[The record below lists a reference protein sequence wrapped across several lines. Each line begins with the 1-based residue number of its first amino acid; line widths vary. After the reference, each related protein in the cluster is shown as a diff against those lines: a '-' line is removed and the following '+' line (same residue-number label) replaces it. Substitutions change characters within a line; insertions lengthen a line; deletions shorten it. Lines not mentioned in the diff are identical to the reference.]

1 MLKSVWIIVILVICV
16 VSSIGCRSE
25 EAPEFSQFISH
36 AEGWLAWGD
45 AEEEEPEFKAPGGNP
60 DGYIEIDDDVL
71 GGAWYWLA
79 PSNYLGDKSHFFGKH
94 LRYDLT
100 QSGTF
105 NQFAT
110 GDVWL
115 DSTDGTRLVYFDQA
129 NFDNSEP
136 RTSWTSYLI
145 KLDDTAGWKISPE
158 SRFSNDTEYFLPQW
172 SQATL
177 ASNADIRAVLASLT
191 GLYIRGEFIDGG
203 DTGSLDNVFFGCSNC
218 PVFP

>member
-1 MLKSVWIIVILVICV
+1 MLKSVWIVVILAICV

-25 EAPEFSQFISH
+25 EAPEFSQFISS
-36 AEGWLAWGD
+36 AEGWLTWGD
-45 AEEEEPEFKAPGGNP
+45 SATEEPTFHASGGNP
-60 DGYIEIDDDVL
+60 DGYISMIDNVD

-79 PSNYLGDKSHFFGKH
+79 LSNYLGDKSHFFGKH
-94 LRYDLT
+94 LRYDLK
-100 QSGTF
+100 QSETS

-145 KLDDTAGWKISPE
+145 KLDDTAGWKISPG
-158 SRFSNDTEYFLPQW
+158 FSNDTDPFLSEW
-172 SQATL
+172 SEATS
-177 ASNADIRAVLASLT
+177 ASNADIRAVLTSLS
-191 GLYIRGEFIDGG
+191 GLYIRGEFKVYA
-203 DTGSLDNVFFGCSNC
+203 DTGSLDNVFFGCSDC
-218 PVFP
+218 PEYP